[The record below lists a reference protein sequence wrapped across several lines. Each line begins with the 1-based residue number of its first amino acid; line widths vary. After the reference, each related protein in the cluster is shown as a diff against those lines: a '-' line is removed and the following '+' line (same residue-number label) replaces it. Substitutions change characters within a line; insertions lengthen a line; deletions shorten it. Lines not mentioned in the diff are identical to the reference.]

1 LRDGQFDHIL
11 ENTSKATSASK
22 AADAKA
28 ADAKAA
34 DAKASDEAAPSSIA
48 HPRES
53 APHIEAAVEAASAT
67 DVAATDVSATEVA
80 TNEDA
85 AALATDGPFRSLPS
99 AIPPPTH
106 EKLNIAAPAPSSQR
120 FPTPGL
126 GMPVPD
132 PPDAPDAPPD
142 GPRLPQLSHAEAAPA
157 SVSPA
162 SAPRHLARLTS
173 PPVGTVGQRPAI
185 PRDDPEEEAAAAAG
199 ARDQAARERGKSPS
213 VRDLTLDFD
222 ALETPADRAAAREP
236 RPAETGALF
245 RANDLP
251 PPPANLFAKKSQ
263 SGAYRAAEHARRSD
277 PREEP
282 ASMPP
287 ASMPPASMPP
297 ASNAAPST
305 RSAKAPETRTES
317 PKVEQRYAPARP
329 ATVFGASGTRPQPAS
344 IFSDALVSDKSLD
357 EVILSYLAE
366 DLEPPNRK

>member
-1 LRDGQFDHIL
+1 
-11 ENTSKATSASK
+11 
-22 AADAKA
+22 
-28 ADAKAA
+28 
-34 DAKASDEAAPSSIA
+34 
-48 HPRES
+48 
-53 APHIEAAVEAASAT
+53 
-67 DVAATDVSATEVA
+67 
-80 TNEDA
+80 
-85 AALATDGPFRSLPS
+85 
-99 AIPPPTH
+99 
-106 EKLNIAAPAPSSQR
+106 
-120 FPTPGL
+120 
-126 GMPVPD
+126 MPVPD

-287 ASMPPASMPP
+287 ASMPPTSMPPTSMPP